1 MTSYVNGKC
10 GESARVELL
19 AQSVSPS
26 ELGMVRKVSSK
37 ETERL
42 FAVRAVFSGS
52 HRAVWACTAS
62 ALLTQL
68 SHP

>member
-19 AQSVSPS
+19 VQTVSPS
-26 ELGMVRKVSSK
+26 ELGAVRKVSSK

-42 FAVRAVFSGS
+42 FAVGAVFCGSRRAVCA
-52 HRAVWACTAS
+52 RMAS
-62 ALLTQL
+62 ALLPQL
-68 SHP
+68 ILS